1 MYIFIYFTNFI
12 SYIKNGHFINVQNPK
27 NFKFMKFKKNTL
39 LRENIYVMLYG
50 VVCKTTGFTRILL
63 YFLYNLSNYNMKTKI
78 FI

>member
-1 MYIFIYFTNFI
+1 
-12 SYIKNGHFINVQNPK
+12 
-27 NFKFMKFKKNTL
+27 MKFKKNTL